1 MANAEQLALLKKC
14 SAAYDFTEWNTWRKA
29 DASFRPD
36 LREANLVGACLI
48 GATLVEKESDEGRSL
63 TLAPIYADLGG
74 ADFIKADL
82 TNADLTGADLRGA
95 DFTEADLTSADL
107 TGADSAGADLRE
119 AILEEANLERVD
131 LRQMNIDEST
141 RVAPRWRLIW
151 QIVNV
156 KANLQA
162 LDNQDLHDA
171 NLAGVG
177 LTGAN
182 LREANLRGADL
193 TGANLTR
200 ANLTGANLTRANLT
214 RANLTGASL
223 TETNFSGANLTGAI
237 FSGAMLDAE
246 ADWLEANLTGAYLD
260 STIFANVDLSQVKG
274 LAAVNH
280 ENYSTLGIDTLYK
293 SGGNIPEAFLRGCGV
308 PDAMIAF
315 AKSLAGKS
323 H

>member
-182 LREANLRGADL
+182 LREANLRGA
-193 TGANLTR
+193 
-200 ANLTGANLTRANLT
+200 
-214 RANLTGASL
+214 
-223 TETNFSGANLTGAI
+223 
-237 FSGAMLDAE
+237 MLDAE